1 MIIILWVS
9 TIDDPI
15 KEAQKSKLNESSQRM
30 IGKQNNNPAAIN
42 NHFKLQIKTLIQNA
56 ARDEDKLE
64 AFLKAKEKEKQQE
77 AIHIEYT
84 QRLVTERL
92 KCSALYCIW

>member
-1 MIIILWVS
+1 LEVS

-42 NHFKLQIKTLIQNA
+42 NHFKLLIKMLLQNA
-56 ARDEDKLE
+56 ARDEDKKLE
-64 AFLKAKEKEKQQE
+64 AFLKAKEREKQQE
-77 AIHIEYT
+77 AIHIECT
-84 QRLVTERL
+84 QRFITERW
-92 KCSALYCIW
+92 KCPALYCI